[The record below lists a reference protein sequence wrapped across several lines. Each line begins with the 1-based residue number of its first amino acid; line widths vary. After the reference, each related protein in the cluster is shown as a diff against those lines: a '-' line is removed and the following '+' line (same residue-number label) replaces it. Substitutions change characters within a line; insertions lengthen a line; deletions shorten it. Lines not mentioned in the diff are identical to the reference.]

1 MGNMREVKERK
12 HGTSQAG
19 LHPARIRNITGELLM
34 IAFTCVFLF
43 PFYVMIILAV
53 KTPAQ
58 ALMDPLSFP
67 TEIQL
72 SNFSTAW
79 EMTDFPRVFLNT
91 LIITVV
97 SVALIVLVT
106 GMGTFVMHRTKNQ
119 FVRRLYYFFIAGMMI
134 PFYLSLC
141 PSVRLMKNLGLM
153 DSILGICISYV
164 GRNVPFAVFL
174 FMGFI
179 RSVPNDLAESAVIDG
194 CSPFR
199 MYWGIYF
206 PLLKHVV
213 STLVILD
220 TMAIW
225 NDFLYPLLVLQ
236 TKKNQTLTLV
246 QYVFRSEANTQWNLI
261 FASYVLSMLPLLITY
276 FALQKNIVEGIAAG
290 AVKG

>member
-1 MGNMREVKERK
+1 MRNNRNRMEEGHTASPQK
-12 HGTSQAG
+12 
-19 LHPARIRNITGELLM
+19 IRRTIGELFM

-43 PFYVMIILAV
+43 PFYIMIIFAV

-67 TEIQL
+67 TSFEI
-72 SNFSTAW
+72 SNFVKAW
-79 EMTDFPRVFLNT
+79 QMTDFPRTLSNT
-91 LIITVV
+91 FIITVT
-97 SVALIVLVT
+97 SLFLIVVVT
-106 GMGTFVMHRTKNQ
+106 GMGTFVMHRTRNRL
-119 FVRRLYYFFIAGMMI
+119 VRNLYYFFIAGLMI
-134 PFYLSLC
+134 PFYLSLS
-141 PSVRLMKNLGLM
+141 PSVKLMKDIGLM
-153 DSILGICISYV
+153 DSIPGICISYV
-164 GRNVPFAVFL
+164 GRNIPFAVFL

-179 RSVPNDLAESAVIDG
+179 RSVPGELAESAVMDG
-194 CSPFR
+194 CSPYR

-206 PLLKHVV
+206 PLLKHVI

-225 NDFLYPLLVLQ
+225 NDFLYPLLILQ
-236 TKKNQTLTLV
+236 TKKHQTLTLV

-261 FASYVLSMLPLLITY
+261 FASYLLSMLPLLLVY